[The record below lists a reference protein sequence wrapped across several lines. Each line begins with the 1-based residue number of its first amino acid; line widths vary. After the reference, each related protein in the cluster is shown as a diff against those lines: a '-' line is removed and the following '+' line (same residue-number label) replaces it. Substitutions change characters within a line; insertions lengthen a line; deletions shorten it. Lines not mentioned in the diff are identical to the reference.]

1 MKRTRGLETVL
12 ANLDR
17 EISKIK
23 KGSLNGLVRA
33 GLHVLRDVELTVPL
47 TPVDLGNLRAS
58 RTLVTSQGG
67 IGRGRNP
74 AFVGKDAG
82 SLGGDH
88 QAYIA
93 GAIEVAKRTKPI
105 AVAFGFS
112 AKYASDVH
120 EMTDDVRWTREG
132 SGAKYFEK
140 AIDRNVDN
148 ILNLIKKEVK
158 IR

>member
-1 MKRTRGLETVL
+1 MKRTRGLEKVL
-12 ANLDR
+12 TNLSR
-17 EISKIK
+17 EVAKIK

-33 GLHVLRDVELTVPL
+33 GLLILRDVELTVPL
-47 TPVDLGNLRAS
+47 TPVRLGNLRAS

-67 IGRGRNP
+67 VASGRNP
-74 AFVGKDAG
+74 SFVGKDAG
-82 SLGGDH
+82 QLAADH
-88 QAYIA
+88 SVYLNEASA
-93 GAIEVAKRTKPI
+93 LSKHMRGVS
-105 AVAFGFS
+105 VAFGFS

-120 EMTDDVRWTREG
+120 EMTGDVNWTREG
-132 SGAKYFEK
+132 SGAKFFEK